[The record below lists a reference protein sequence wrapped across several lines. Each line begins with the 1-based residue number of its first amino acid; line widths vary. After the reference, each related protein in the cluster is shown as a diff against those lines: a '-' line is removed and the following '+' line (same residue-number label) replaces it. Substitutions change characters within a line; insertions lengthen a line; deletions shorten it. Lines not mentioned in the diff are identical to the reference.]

1 MKDRKLE
8 VEDITVTGFNFSN
21 TQLIVD
27 YSRYEEDI
35 DTDHVGHIVFTGVKD
50 FTIDDSPAN
59 KADMFYN
66 DGEIIHFELD
76 DDKALVIIQW
86 NDFPKPARKM
96 LAYTF
101 EFLTMQ
107 AS

>member
-8 VEDITVTGFNFSN
+8 FEDTTVTGLDFSN
-21 TQLIVD
+21 AQLTVD
-27 YSRYEEDI
+27 YSRYEEDK
-35 DTDHVGHIVFTGVKD
+35 DTDHVGRIIFTGVKN
-50 FTIDDSPAN
+50 FTIDDLPAD

-66 DGEIIHFELD
+66 DGEIIHFELN
-76 DDKALVIIQW
+76 DDKALIIIQW
-86 NDFPKPARKM
+86 NDFPKPMRKM
-96 LAYTF
+96 MAYKF